1 MANPKKVVDRFA
13 LDQVEALLK
22 RGLEIQA
29 RFPGVMQKAMTEN
42 RSGLKDNE
50 VHNRAV
56 NDVADDWSDVRQGLI
71 DVSWKLVSTAN
82 ELVGELGEALRD
94 RSGMLDY
101 DPNDPYELVHAFA
114 REDDRRVVFR
124 ADPETGHPQAAF
136 DTAKLKRWHDANV
149 AWLKRC
155 LALVKKYQRVAA
167 KQSP

>member
-1 MANPKKVVDRFA
+1 MANPKNVVELFV
-13 LDQVEALLK
+13 LGQVESLLK

-29 RFPGVMQKAMTEN
+29 RFPKVMEKAMTEN

-56 NDVADDWSDVRQGLI
+56 KDVADDWSDVRQGLLEAC
-71 DVSWKLVSTAN
+71 WKLGSAAN
-82 ELVGELGEALRD
+82 ELVGEIEAAQSD
-94 RSGMLDY
+94 RSGMLGYNPD
-101 DPNDPYELVHAFA
+101 DPYELVHAFA
-114 REDDRRVVFR
+114 REDNKGLAFR

-136 DTAKLKRWHDANV
+136 DTAKLKRWHAANM